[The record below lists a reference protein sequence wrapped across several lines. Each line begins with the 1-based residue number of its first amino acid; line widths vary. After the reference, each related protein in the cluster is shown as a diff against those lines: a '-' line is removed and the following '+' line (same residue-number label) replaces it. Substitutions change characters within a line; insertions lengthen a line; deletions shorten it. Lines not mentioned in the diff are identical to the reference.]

1 MCENPAVAERWEA
14 DRFANVILPDGE
26 TREVRVVEGHLFVC
40 EGCCCGNADKGV
52 PEVPRAAFKKE
63 WKERGI
69 RRRVHLSISGCLGP
83 CAVANVVI
91 HLEGVGGCA
100 RGRAESRGRLTN
112 RGEPDDPTHRQYE
125 AAQRAEL
132 VFASCAMSSA
142 RTLSESSFCHKRRR
156 PSCRRPGRDNH
167 WVATL
172 ERLVTAK
179 GLADS
184 PELDARK
191 EAWADTYRHTPH
203 GKPVVL
209 PPTD

>member
-100 RGRAESRGRLTN
+100 RGRAESRGRS
-112 RGEPDDPTHRQYE
+112 R
-125 AAQRAEL
+125 RAG
-132 VFASCAMSSA
+132 
-142 RTLSESSFCHKRRR
+142 RRLALLQ
-156 PSCRRPGRDNH
+156 PLGRDARAPRH
-167 WVATL
+167 GEGAG
-172 ERLVTAK
+172 RLSRARRSQGGVGRHLSSHAARQTGGAPAN
-179 GLADS
+179 GLNASID
-184 PELDARK
+184 EDL
-191 EAWADTYRHTPH
+191 
-203 GKPVVL
+203 
-209 PPTD
+209 